1 MSVYAH
7 SFRMCFPNELSK
19 DNMNCI
25 KHDIKKDFIM
35 ALKTNRLAAL
45 SLEDKI
51 KGRFVRIDSL
61 EKKSNTVKQVYL
73 KGIAFPLTLTKQVFT
88 NNDGSIGVLY
98 LISNDIN
105 LTYDQ
110 ITTIYQKRWKVEE
123 IHKLIRFE

>member
-1 MSVYAH
+1 MIKACKRNNLNYKYILADSWF
-7 SFRMCFPNELSK
+7 SSR

-110 ITTIYQKRWKVEE
+110 ITTIYQKSK
-123 IHKLIRFE
+123 IF

>member
-1 MSVYAH
+1 
-7 SFRMCFPNELSK
+7 
-19 DNMNCI
+19 
-25 KHDIKKDFIM
+25 M

-45 SLEDKI
+45 SLEDKME
-51 KGRFVRIDSL
+51 GRFVRIDSL
-61 EKKSNTVKQVYL
+61 EIESNTIKQVYL